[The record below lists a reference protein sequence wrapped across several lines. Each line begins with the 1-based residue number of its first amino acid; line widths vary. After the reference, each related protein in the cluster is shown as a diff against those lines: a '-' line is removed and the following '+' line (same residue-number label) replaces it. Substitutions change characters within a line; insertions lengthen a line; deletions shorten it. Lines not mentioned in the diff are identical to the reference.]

1 MKNPQ
6 TLAEELYKQFPT
18 LKLKS
23 IMQYACCAFT
33 FLWCM
38 GIEDDDA
45 QAIITVGKMIDAD
58 VIDADCT
65 VYWDKM
71 AKFISGRNCA
81 VDKVEITSIAKIKD
95 RTPVR
100 YDYSGKSHWVG
111 VEKGKIVFN
120 SLKSS
125 NCVAKGKPTQA
136 RILHFSGGAK

>member
-1 MKNPQ
+1 MTNPQ
-6 TLAEELYKQFPT
+6 TLAEELYKQFPQI
-18 LKLKS
+18 KLKA

-33 FLWCM
+33 FMWCM
-38 GIEDDDA
+38 GIEPDDA
-45 QAIITVGKMIDAD
+45 EAIIIISKCLDAG

-71 AKFISGRNCA
+71 ARHLTGRSCA

-100 YDYSGKSHWVG
+100 YDYSGRSHWVG
-111 VEKGKIVFN
+111 VEKGKIKFN

-125 NCVAKGKPTQA
+125 NCVTKGKPTQA
-136 RILHFSGGAK
+136 RILHFSGGTK